1 MGQIDIFVPAIL
13 LLDAR
18 YIIPVFVD
26 VCCLN
31 HSWSCV
37 CKILSLSTTNF
48 GFPQNVHSCVD
59 LQILCVKSKPWH
71 TTHVCLEN
79 PNSSGLLLKQLFNPS
94 FWMNVTVIVPVVI
107 MLISIHT
114 QTLVLEEIMANLT
127 GWWYT
132 YPSEKYEFV
141 SWDDDIPNMWKVIKA
156 MFRTTNQL
164 R

>member
-1 MGQIDIFVPAIL
+1 MCFSYFFHILGNLNPKSMGQIDIFVPAIL
-13 LLDAR
+13 PLDAR

-37 CKILSLSTTNF
+37 CKNTILSLSTTNF

-79 PNSSGLLLKQLFNPS
+79 PNSTGLLLNNFSTHP
-94 FWMNVTVIVPVVI
+94 F
-107 MLISIHT
+107 
-114 QTLVLEEIMANLT
+114 
-127 GWWYT
+127 
-132 YPSEKYEFV
+132 
-141 SWDDDIPNMWKVIKA
+141 
-156 MFRTTNQL
+156 
-164 R
+164 